1 MENSAVYTAKEVAEI
16 FKTTV
21 NTIYV
26 WERQGKINAIPNMR
40 PMRFSKK
47 EIDEILNRKPI
58 SATIRER
65 ELEMENKKLK
75 RELANLHTQV
85 KATISRLLE
94 RI

>member
-40 PMRFSKK
+40 PMRFSQR
-47 EIDEILNRKPI
+47 EIDEILNKKPV
-58 SATIRER
+58 SSTKKER
-65 ELEMENKKLK
+65 ELEMENKRLK

-85 KATISRLLE
+85 KATISQLLE

>member
-26 WERQGKINAIPNMR
+26 WERQGKINAIPNMS

-85 KATISRLLE
+85 KATISQLLE

>member
-1 MENSAVYTAKEVAEI
+1 MENSVYTAKEVAEI

-26 WERQGKINAIPNMR
+26 WEKQGKITAIPNMR
-40 PMRFSKK
+40 PMRFSQR
-47 EIDEILNRKPI
+47 EIDEILNKKPV
-58 SATIRER
+58 SSTKRER

-75 RELANLHTQV
+75 RELENLHLQV
-85 KATISRLLE
+85 KATISQLLE

>member
-1 MENSAVYTAKEVAEI
+1 MENSVYTAKEVAEI

-26 WERQGKINAIPNMR
+26 WEKQGKITAIPNMR
-40 PMRFSKK
+40 PMRFSQR
-47 EIDEILNRKPI
+47 EIDEILNKKPV
-58 SATIRER
+58 STTMRER

-85 KATISRLLE
+85 KATISQLLE